1 MIPIHEKFVPEAFKE
16 FGVSIDDFDVKTV
29 TSVDVSSG
37 KGIDAAGLTHTT
49 SYLYP
54 EAGCEYGKDQRL
66 LIPQRM
72 AHRRH
77 LGKIGK
83 IVRVEVITKTMKTV

>member
-1 MIPIHEKFVPEAFKE
+1 MDGKSATFDSKGNVIPIHEKFVPEAFKE

-49 SYLYP
+49 SYLYRKL
-54 EAGCEYGKDQRL
+54 AANTGR
-66 LIPQRM
+66 
-72 AHRRH
+72 
-77 LGKIGK
+77 
-83 IVRVEVITKTMKTV
+83 KT